1 MWGVAT
7 GDSQLKVWI
16 HPHWPFKWT
25 PTTTKQINE
34 KYKTMSVHVLF
45 VSPLHLVFPTYL
57 PLLNAST
64 HHCLPEDKLLIPL
77 ITTWA
82 ATRHVFLTTPSRLPQ
97 LSTNVRYS
105 VWDPQRSYCQRS
117 IANLSSVQ
125 KRHMAVTAV
134 RSSVYLSVTNFIN
147 TFYSWLPGIL
157 KTLRNHSIF
166 RQHIFS
172 YKLC

>member
-97 LSTNVRYS
+97 LPTVVTCS
-105 VWDPQRSYCQRS
+105 S
-117 IANLSSVQ
+117 IQPALAIFPSLSHFPHSL
-125 KRHMAVTAV
+125 T
-134 RSSVYLSVTNFIN
+134 SSSRDHLRNKPLELKSLSQC
-147 TFYSWLPGIL
+147 LPGS
-157 KTLRNHSIF
+157 TFSTIF
-166 RQHIFS
+166 H
-172 YKLC
+172 